1 MKSNA
6 ETSASNL
13 DFKKIYDSQMAFRY
27 DGKPLVPGR
36 GMLLRNLH
44 DPHPPK
50 GGGRAIGNPDFLPGH
65 WQGGHALPNL
75 AQPVC
80 VDPRTTE
87 QETPARAA

>member
-27 DGKPLVPGR
+27 DGKSLVPGR

-50 GGGRAIGNPDFLPGH
+50 GGDLLSGSGKS
-65 WQGGHALPNL
+65 NL
-75 AQPVC
+75 KRGFC
-80 VDPRTTE
+80 VIDPRKIL
-87 QETPARAA
+87 